1 MNIKSETNSRISPPV
16 SKKNTIHRRT
26 ISSLTSIGSPS
37 PYQFKKEAS
46 PLNKDTSK
54 LKSQVFNGRVA
65 SRPNTVV
72 VGKQSKTPTDSPS
85 KLNSPT
91 LITNPS
97 KSFLIPAK
105 CEACSSIESKVKVTD
120 PILAARESLQSL
132 RFEARSCLDSSKMLI
147 QSVSKSRRA
156 SVASTDMRMMLNS
169 CNNSEIQSDTL
180 KDLVDS
186 IQEIKSRL
194 VIAES
199 TNNHQNT
206 EETMIK
212 AAVDM
217 LERKIDQNEMMLDS
231 TSKTVGCNAK
241 CILM

>member
-1 MNIKSETNSRISPPV
+1 
-16 SKKNTIHRRT
+16 
-26 ISSLTSIGSPS
+26 
-37 PYQFKKEAS
+37 
-46 PLNKDTSK
+46 
-54 LKSQVFNGRVA
+54 
-65 SRPNTVV
+65 
-72 VGKQSKTPTDSPS
+72 
-85 KLNSPT
+85 
-91 LITNPS
+91 
-97 KSFLIPAK
+97 
-105 CEACSSIESKVKVTD
+105 
-120 PILAARESLQSL
+120 
-132 RFEARSCLDSSKMLI
+132 
-147 QSVSKSRRA
+147 
-156 SVASTDMRMMLNS
+156 MMLNS